1 MSAKQDF
8 TIYLGK
14 TFSQILRWESTP
26 VLYKAI
32 SGISQTA
39 PCAVTA
45 VAHGLPDGWRV
56 AVVSVK
62 GMTQLNATSEPP
74 KDKDYYQAVV
84 VDSDTIHLSG
94 VNASEY
100 KAYVSG
106 GYLRFNTPVDLSG
119 FTARM
124 SIKDK
129 VGGTEIL
136 SLTTENGRI
145 ILDNSA
151 KTITLQV
158 ASSDTGAVLAKK
170 GVYDLELES
179 STGVVTG
186 LIHGSVVFVPEV
198 TD

>member
-1 MSAKQDF
+1 MAAKQDF

-39 PCAVTA
+39 PCVVTA
-45 VAHGLPDGWRV
+45 VGHGLPDGWRV

-62 GMTQLNATSEPP
+62 GMTQLNALSDPP

-84 VDSDTIHLSG
+84 VDSDTINLSG
-94 VNASEY
+94 VNASEH

-106 GYLRFNTPVDLSG
+106 GYLRFNTPVDLAG

-151 KTITLQV
+151 KTITLQIS
-158 ASSDTGAVLAKK
+158 SSDTGAVLAKK